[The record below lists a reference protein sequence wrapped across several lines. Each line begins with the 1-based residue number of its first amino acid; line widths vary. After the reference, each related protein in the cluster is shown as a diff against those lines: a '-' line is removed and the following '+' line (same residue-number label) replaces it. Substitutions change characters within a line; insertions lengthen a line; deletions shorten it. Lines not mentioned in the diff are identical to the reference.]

1 VATSGTSFGDGHI
14 KVLRRLLM
22 DADWLRGEVIFTFDG
37 DSAGRRAA
45 LRAFDMEERF
55 VTQTFVAVQRDGL
68 DPCDLR
74 LKHGDAAVRE
84 LVASRVPL
92 YEFSIRTA
100 LGDYDLGTAEGRLG
114 ALDAAARFIARIKD
128 DGLRKVYAYNLDR
141 WLGLNDQE
149 LVLARIGQHVRGGR
163 TRPARRAAAQPGER
177 GGEQATAPGGH
188 GPDRA
193 GAADTPEEPPYDP
206 GDPVIQV
213 EREALKLA
221 IQRPALCGP
230 AFDAIDPAAFTA
242 PRHAAVRDL
251 IAGGGGTARPG
262 DAQGWAARLR
272 QTAPD
277 DAIRAF
283 VTQLAVEPLRV
294 PRADGEPD
302 ARYADAVL
310 ARVEEL
316 AVSRSIATVKSRLQ
330 RLNPV
335 DGQAA
340 YNRTFGD
347 LVALEQRRRA
357 LLDKAAGA
365 L

>member
-1 VATSGTSFGDGHI
+1 
-14 KVLRRLLM
+14 L
-22 DADWLRGEVIFTFDG
+22 
-37 DSAGRRAA
+37 AA
-45 LRAFDMEERF
+45 
-55 VTQTFVAVQRDGL
+55 RD
-68 DPCDLR
+68 
-74 LKHGDAAVRE
+74 

-92 YEFSIRTA
+92 YEFSIRNA
-100 LGDYDLGTAEGRLG
+100 LRDYDLSTAEGRVG

-149 LVLARIGQHVRGGR
+149 LVLARVGRYIRGGQP
-163 TRPARRAAAQPGER
+163 RPARAASPQPGDR
-177 GGEQATAPGGH
+177 DAGPAGPNHTARAPH
-188 GPDRA
+188 VPD
-193 GAADTPEEPPYDP
+193 EPRYDL

-221 IQRPALCGP
+221 IQRPVLCGP
-230 AFDAIDPAAFTA
+230 AFDAIGPDAFTA
-242 PRHAAVRDL
+242 PRHATVKELVA
-251 IAGGGGTARPG
+251 ACGGTGGAG
-262 DAQGWAARLR
+262 NAQQWAALLR
-272 QTAPD
+272 ERAPED
-277 DAIRAF
+277 RTRAF

-310 ARVEEL
+310 ARLEEL
-316 AVSRSIATVKSRLQ
+316 GVSRSIAAVKSRLQ

-335 DGQAA
+335 DGQAT

-347 LVALEQRRRA
+347 LVALEQRRKA
-357 LLDKAAGA
+357 LLEKAAGA